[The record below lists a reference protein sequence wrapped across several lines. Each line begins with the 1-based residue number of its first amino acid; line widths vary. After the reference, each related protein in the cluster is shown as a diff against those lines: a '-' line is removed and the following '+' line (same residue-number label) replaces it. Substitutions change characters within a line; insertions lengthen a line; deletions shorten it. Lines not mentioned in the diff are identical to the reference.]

1 MGYLVSVLAVY
12 LAAMSAA
19 MAAPIIPPPV
29 LPEPDSIALFAIG
42 AVALMASRAK
52 KK

>member
-1 MGYLVSVLAVY
+1 MRYLVSVLAFYV
-12 LAAMSAA
+12 ASMSVA
-19 MAAPIIPPPV
+19 MALPIAP